1 MSSQCLLYI
10 PAAQMCGRH
19 TRCTRQSCRQPF
31 HPLSPTPPRS
41 TLRFVGSHLQMELL
55 RDGSP
60 GSSVEICVPDV

>member
-19 TRCTRQSCRQPF
+19 TRCTRQSCRRPF

-41 TLRFVGSHLQMELL
+41 TLRFVGSRLQMELL

-60 GSSVEICVPDV
+60 GSSAEICVPDV